1 MELEKLVLNKVKTI
15 ERRQMNKRLSRSIVA
30 AVSSVVLLGAL
41 AIQPAQ
47 AAGYVAPVNGSYV
60 MRLVSPL
67 PGSTN
72 SVNLTADAKG
82 DWDQF
87 YGKGLN
93 AFIMYA
99 DVKGDVSLTYK
110 YTNAAGV
117 AITNATV
124 YLIVNK
130 KYSCSKTT
138 FSTTMGTNYPGS
150 NRPNTSSIVRDWCG
164 DQPQM
169 GAGETAIIGRTDS
182 FGKAT
187 YTMKNWNLTGEQYP
201 SAINKMNQYSKGI
214 PCGDDTMCLQTTL
227 APSMSAHP
235 SEAAERGEDKDL
247 LFLHFVNPKL
257 TTLTPTQK
265 VKAGTSKKLTFK
277 LTNLAGA
284 VVKGTT
290 VTFESFGEGND
301 VDEWSEISDKDGLV
315 STTVTAPKGTLGLQ
329 VIRAKVY
336 GANKGTDA
344 KVYWIK

>member
-1 MELEKLVLNKVKTI
+1 MKGIK
-15 ERRQMNKRLSRSIVA
+15 MNKKLRKSIVGGLSA
-30 AVSSVVLLGAL
+30 LALLGAL

-47 AAGYVAPVNGSYV
+47 AAGYVAPVSGSYV

-67 PGSTN
+67 PGTTN
-72 SVNLTADAKG
+72 TVNITADAKG

-138 FSTTMGTNYPGS
+138 FSTTMSTNYPGT
-150 NRPNTSSIVRDWCG
+150 NRSSTSAIVRDWCG

-169 GAGETAIIGRTDS
+169 GAGETAIIGRTDN

-187 YTMKNWNLTGEQYP
+187 YTMKNWNISGEQYP
-201 SAINKMNQYSKGI
+201 AAINKMNQYSKGI
-214 PCGDDTMCLQTTL
+214 PCGDDTMCMQTTL

-247 LFLHFVNPKL
+247 LFLHFVNPKVTAL
-257 TTLTPTQK
+257 TTTQK
-265 VKAGTSKKLTFK
+265 VKAVTTKKLSFK
-277 LTNLAGA
+277 LTNLAGDA
-284 VVKGTT
+284 VKGTT
-290 VTFESFGEGND
+290 VTFESFGEGDD
-301 VDEWSEISDKDGLV
+301 VPEWSEISDKDGLV
-315 STTVTAPKGTLGLQ
+315 STTVSAAKGTLGLQ

-336 GANKGTDA
+336 GANKGTDS

>member
-1 MELEKLVLNKVKTI
+1 
-15 ERRQMNKRLSRSIVA
+15 MNKKIRRLLVGGTTA
-30 AVSSVVLLGAL
+30 LAVLGSL
-41 AIQPAQ
+41 AIQPAY
-47 AAGYVAPVNGSYV
+47 AAYVAPVNGSYV

-67 PGSTN
+67 PGGTN
-72 SVNLTADAKG
+72 SINLTADAKG

-93 AFIMYA
+93 AIAMYA

-110 YTNAAGV
+110 YTNAAG
-117 AITNATV
+117 APITNATV
-124 YLIVNK
+124 YLVVNK
-130 KYSCSKTT
+130 RASCSKTT

-150 NRPNTSSIVRDWCG
+150 NRPNTSAIVRDWCG

-187 YTMKNWNLTGEQYP
+187 FTMKNWNISGEQFP
-201 SAINKMNQYSKGI
+201 AAINKLNQYSKGI
-214 PCGDDTMCLQTTL
+214 DCGDDTMCLQTTI
-227 APSMSAHP
+227 APSMQAHP
-235 SEAAERGEDKDL
+235 SDSAERGEDKDL

-257 TTLTPTQK
+257 TALVPSQK
-265 VKAGTSKKLTFK
+265 VKAGTSKVISFK
-277 LTNLAGA
+277 LTNLSGA
-284 VVKGTT
+284 LVKGTT

-301 VDEWSEISDKDGLV
+301 VEEWSEVSDATGKV
-315 STTVTAPKGTLGLQ
+315 TTTVKAPKGTLGLQ

-344 KVYWIK
+344 KIYWIK

>member
-1 MELEKLVLNKVKTI
+1 
-15 ERRQMNKRLSRSIVA
+15 MNKRLSRSIVA

-187 YTMKNWNLTGEQYP
+187 YTMKNWNPTGEQFP

-257 TTLTPTQK
+257 TALNPTQK
-265 VKAGTSKKLTFK
+265 VKAGTSKKLSFK

-301 VDEWSEISDKDGLV
+301 VDEWSEISDKDGIV

>member
-1 MELEKLVLNKVKTI
+1 MKGMK
-15 ERRQMNKRLSRSIVA
+15 MNKKLRRSIVGGFSA
-30 AVSSVVLLGAL
+30 LALLGAL

-47 AAGYVAPVNGSYV
+47 AAGYVAPVSGSYV

-67 PGSTN
+67 PGTTN
-72 SVNLTADAKG
+72 TVNITADAKG

-138 FSTTMGTNYPGS
+138 FSTTMSTNYPGS
-150 NRPNTSSIVRDWCG
+150 NRSSTSAIVRDWCG

-169 GAGETAIIGRTDS
+169 GAGETAIIGRTDN

-187 YTMKNWNLTGEQYP
+187 YTMKNWNISGEQYP
-201 SAINKMNQYSKGI
+201 AAINKMNQYSKGI
-214 PCGDDTMCLQTTL
+214 PCGDDTMCMQTTL

-247 LFLHFVNPKL
+247 LFLHFVNPKVTAL
-257 TTLTPTQK
+257 TTTQK
-265 VKAGTSKKLTFK
+265 VKAGTTKKLSFK
-277 LTNLAGA
+277 LTNLAGDA
-284 VVKGTT
+284 VKGTT
-290 VTFESFGEGND
+290 VTFESFGEGDD
-301 VDEWSEISDKDGLV
+301 VPEWSEISDKDGLV
-315 STTVTAPKGTLGLQ
+315 STTVSAAKGTLGLQ

-336 GANKGTDA
+336 GANKGTDS

>member
-1 MELEKLVLNKVKTI
+1 
-15 ERRQMNKRLSRSIVA
+15 MNKRLSRSIVA

-187 YTMKNWNLTGEQYP
+187 YTMKNWNLTGEQFP

-257 TTLTPTQK
+257 TALNPTQK

>member
-1 MELEKLVLNKVKTI
+1 MQNKQTTI
-15 ERRQMNKRLSRSIVA
+15 ERHHMNKRLSRSIVA

-67 PGSTN
+67 PGATN

-87 YGKGLN
+87 YGKNLN

-138 FSTTMGTNYPGS
+138 FSTTMGTNYPGT
-150 NRPNTSSIVRDWCG
+150 NRPSTSAIVRDWCG

-187 YTMKNWNLTGEQYP
+187 FTMKNWNISGEQFP

-257 TTLTPTQK
+257 TALNPTQK
-265 VKAGTSKKLTFK
+265 VKAGTAKKISFK

-284 VVKGTT
+284 VVKGAT
-290 VTFESFGEGND
+290 VTFESFGEGDD
-301 VDEWSEISDKDGLV
+301 VTEWSEVSDKDGLV
-315 STTVTAPKGTLGLQ
+315 STTLKAPKGTLGLQ

-344 KVYWIK
+344 KIYWIK

>member
-1 MELEKLVLNKVKTI
+1 
-15 ERRQMNKRLSRSIVA
+15 MNKKIRRLIVGGTTA
-30 AVSSVVLLGAL
+30 LAVLGSL
-41 AIQPAQ
+41 AIQPAY
-47 AAGYVAPVNGSYV
+47 AAYVAPVNGSYV

-67 PGSTN
+67 PGGTN

-93 AFIMYA
+93 AIAMYA

-110 YTNAAGV
+110 YTNAAG
-117 AITNATV
+117 APITLATV
-124 YLIVNK
+124 YLVVNK
-130 KYSCSKTT
+130 RASCSKTT

-150 NRPNTSSIVRDWCG
+150 NRPNTSAIVRDWCG

-187 YTMKNWNLTGEQYP
+187 FTMKNWNISGEQFP
-201 SAINKMNQYSKGI
+201 AAINKLNQYSKGI
-214 PCGDDTMCLQTTL
+214 DCGDDTMCLQTTI
-227 APSMSAHP
+227 APSMQAHP
-235 SEAAERGEDKDL
+235 SDSAERGEDKDL

-257 TTLTPTQK
+257 TALVPSQK
-265 VKAGTSKKLTFK
+265 VKAGTSKVISFK
-277 LTNLAGA
+277 LTNLSGA
-284 VVKGTT
+284 LVKGTT

-301 VDEWSEISDKDGLV
+301 VEEWSEISDASGKV
-315 STTVTAPKGTLGLQ
+315 TTTVKAPKGTLGLQ

-344 KVYWIK
+344 KIYWIK

>member
-1 MELEKLVLNKVKTI
+1 MNNKL
-15 ERRQMNKRLSRSIVA
+15 RRSIVA
-30 AVSSVVLLGAL
+30 GVSALALLGSL

-67 PGSTN
+67 PGATN

-87 YGKGLN
+87 YGKNLN

-99 DVKGDVSLTYK
+99 DVTGDVSLTYK

-138 FSTTMGTNYPGS
+138 FSTTMGTSYPGS
-150 NRPNTSSIVRDWCG
+150 NRPSTSAIVRDWCG
-164 DQPQM
+164 DQPAM

-187 YTMKNWNLTGEQYP
+187 FTMKNWNISGEQFP

-214 PCGDDTMCLQTTL
+214 PCGDDTMCMQTTL

-235 SEAAERGEDKDL
+235 SESAERGEDKDL

-257 TTLTPTQK
+257 TALNPTQK
-265 VKAGTSKKLTFK
+265 VKAGTAQKLSFK

-290 VTFESFGEGND
+290 VTFESFGEGDD
-301 VDEWSEISDKDGLV
+301 VTEWSEVSDKDGLV
-315 STTVTAPKGTLGLQ
+315 STTLKAPKGTLGLQ

-344 KVYWIK
+344 KIYWIK

>member
-1 MELEKLVLNKVKTI
+1 
-15 ERRQMNKRLSRSIVA
+15 MNKRLSRSIVA

>member
-1 MELEKLVLNKVKTI
+1 
-15 ERRQMNKRLSRSIVA
+15 MNKRLSRSIVA

-67 PGSTN
+67 PGPTN

-187 YTMKNWNLTGEQYP
+187 YTMKNWNLTGEQFP

-257 TTLTPTQK
+257 TALTPTQK

-284 VVKGTT
+284 VVKGIT
-290 VTFESFGEGND
+290 VTFESFGEGDD
-301 VDEWSEISDKDGLV
+301 VTEWSEISDSDGLV
-315 STTVTAPKGTLGLQ
+315 STTVSAPKGTLGLQ

>member
-1 MELEKLVLNKVKTI
+1 
-15 ERRQMNKRLSRSIVA
+15 MNKRLSRSIVA

-124 YLIVNK
+124 
-130 KYSCSKTT
+130 
-138 FSTTMGTNYPGS
+138 
-150 NRPNTSSIVRDWCG
+150 
-164 DQPQM
+164 
-169 GAGETAIIGRTDS
+169 
-182 FGKAT
+182 
-187 YTMKNWNLTGEQYP
+187 
-201 SAINKMNQYSKGI
+201 
-214 PCGDDTMCLQTTL
+214 
-227 APSMSAHP
+227 
-235 SEAAERGEDKDL
+235 
-247 LFLHFVNPKL
+247 
-257 TTLTPTQK
+257 
-265 VKAGTSKKLTFK
+265 
-277 LTNLAGA
+277 
-284 VVKGTT
+284 
-290 VTFESFGEGND
+290 
-301 VDEWSEISDKDGLV
+301 
-315 STTVTAPKGTLGLQ
+315 
-329 VIRAKVY
+329 
-336 GANKGTDA
+336 
-344 KVYWIK
+344 

>member
-1 MELEKLVLNKVKTI
+1 MSKKIYRTI
-15 ERRQMNKRLSRSIVA
+15 AGAIA
-30 AVSSVVLLGAL
+30 AVGVLASL

-47 AAGYVAPVNGSYV
+47 AAGYVAPVNGSYI

-67 PGSTN
+67 PGGTN

-93 AFIMYA
+93 AFAMYA

-138 FSTTMGTNYPGS
+138 FATTMGTNYPGS
-150 NRPNTSSIVRDWCG
+150 NRPSTSAIVRDWCG

-169 GAGETAIIGRTDS
+169 GAGETALIGRTDS

-187 YTMKNWNLTGEQYP
+187 FTMKNYNIAGEQYP
-201 SAINKMNQYSKGI
+201 AAINKLNQYSKGI
-214 PCGDDTMCLQTTL
+214 ACGDDTMCLQTTL

-257 TTLTPTQK
+257 SAVTASQK
-265 VKAGTSKKLTFK
+265 VKAGTTKQISFK
-277 LTNLAGA
+277 LTNLAGVA
-284 VVKGTT
+284 VKGTT

-301 VDEWSEISDKDGLV
+301 VPEWSEISDVNGIV
-315 STTVTAPKGTLGLQ
+315 TTTVSADKGTLGLQ
-329 VIRAKVY
+329 VIRARVY
-336 GANKGTDA
+336 GASKGTDA

>member
-1 MELEKLVLNKVKTI
+1 
-15 ERRQMNKRLSRSIVA
+15 MNKRLNRSIVA

-150 NRPNTSSIVRDWCG
+150 NRSSSSAIVRDWCG

-187 YTMKNWNLTGEQYP
+187 FTMKNWNISGEQFP
-201 SAINKMNQYSKGI
+201 SALNKMNQYSKGI
-214 PCGDDTMCLQTTL
+214 PCGDDTMCMQTTL

-257 TTLTPTQK
+257 TSLVPSQK
-265 VKAGTSKKLTFK
+265 VKAGTSKKITFK

-315 STTVTAPKGTLGLQ
+315 STTVTAAKGTLGLQ

-344 KVYWIK
+344 KIYWIK

>member
-1 MELEKLVLNKVKTI
+1 
-15 ERRQMNKRLSRSIVA
+15 MNKRLNRSIVA

-150 NRPNTSSIVRDWCG
+150 NRPSTSAIVRDWCG

-187 YTMKNWNLTGEQYP
+187 FTMKNWNISGEQFP
-201 SAINKMNQYSKGI
+201 SALNKMNQYSKGI
-214 PCGDDTMCLQTTL
+214 PCGDDTMCMQTTL

-257 TTLTPTQK
+257 TSLVPSQK
-265 VKAGTSKKLTFK
+265 VKAGTSKKITFK

-315 STTVTAPKGTLGLQ
+315 STTVTAAKGTLGLQ

-344 KVYWIK
+344 KIYWIK

>member
-1 MELEKLVLNKVKTI
+1 
-15 ERRQMNKRLSRSIVA
+15 MNKRLSRSIVA

-187 YTMKNWNLTGEQYP
+187 YTMKNWNLTGEQFP

-257 TTLTPTQK
+257 TALNPTQK
-265 VKAGTSKKLTFK
+265 VKAGTSKKLSFK

-301 VDEWSEISDKDGLV
+301 VDEWSEVSDKDGLV

>member
-1 MELEKLVLNKVKTI
+1 
-15 ERRQMNKRLSRSIVA
+15 MNKRLSRSIVA

-187 YTMKNWNLTGEQYP
+187 YTMKNWNLTGEQFP

-257 TTLTPTQK
+257 TALNPTQK
-265 VKAGTSKKLTFK
+265 VKAGTSKKLSFK

>member
-1 MELEKLVLNKVKTI
+1 M
-15 ERRQMNKRLSRSIVA
+15 A
-30 AVSSVVLLGAL
+30 LLGAL

-47 AAGYVAPVNGSYV
+47 AAGYVAPVSGSYV

-67 PGSTN
+67 PGTTN
-72 SVNLTADAKG
+72 TVNITADAKG

-138 FSTTMGTNYPGS
+138 FSTTMSTNYPGT
-150 NRPNTSSIVRDWCG
+150 NRSSTSAIVRDWCG

-169 GAGETAIIGRTDS
+169 GAGETAIIGRTDN

-187 YTMKNWNLTGEQYP
+187 YTMKNWNISGEQYP
-201 SAINKMNQYSKGI
+201 AAINKMNQYSKGI
-214 PCGDDTMCLQTTL
+214 PCGDDTMCMQTTL

-247 LFLHFVNPKL
+247 LFLHFVNPKVTAL
-257 TTLTPTQK
+257 TTTQK
-265 VKAGTSKKLTFK
+265 VKAVTTKKLSFK
-277 LTNLAGA
+277 LTNLAGDA
-284 VVKGTT
+284 VKGTT
-290 VTFESFGEGND
+290 VTFESFGEGDD
-301 VDEWSEISDKDGLV
+301 VPEWSEISDKDGLV
-315 STTVTAPKGTLGLQ
+315 STTVSAAKGTLGLQ

-336 GANKGTDA
+336 GANKGTDS

>member
-1 MELEKLVLNKVKTI
+1 
-15 ERRQMNKRLSRSIVA
+15 MNKRLSRSIVA

-47 AAGYVAPVNGSYV
+47 AAGYVAPVSGSYV

-67 PGSTN
+67 PGATN
-72 SVNLTADAKG
+72 SVNLTSDAKG

-169 GAGETAIIGRTDS
+169 GAGETAIIGRTDA

-187 YTMKNWNLTGEQYP
+187 YTMKNWNISGEQYP
-201 SAINKMNQYSKGI
+201 SAVNKMNQYSKGI
-214 PCGDDTMCLQTTL
+214 ACGDDTMCMQTTL

-257 TTLTPTQK
+257 TALVPSQK
-265 VKAGTSKKLTFK
+265 VKAGTSKTITFK

-284 VVKGTT
+284 VVKGST
-290 VTFESFGEGND
+290 VTFESFGEGD
-301 VDEWSEISDKDGLV
+301 DLAEWSEISDKDGLV
-315 STTVTAPKGTLGLQ
+315 STTVTAARGTLGLQ

-344 KVYWIK
+344 KIYWIK

>member
-1 MELEKLVLNKVKTI
+1 
-15 ERRQMNKRLSRSIVA
+15 MNKKIYRLIAGGLSTL
-30 AVSSVVLLGAL
+30 AVIGTL

-47 AAGYVAPVNGSYV
+47 AAGYVAPVSGSYV

-93 AFIMYA
+93 AFAMYA
-99 DVKGDVSLTYK
+99 DIKGDVSLTFK

-117 AITNATV
+117 AISNATV

-138 FSTTMGTNYPGS
+138 FSTTMSTNYPGS

-169 GAGETAIIGRTDS
+169 GAGETALIGRTDS

-187 YTMKNWNLTGEQYP
+187 YTMKNWNIAGEQYP
-201 SAINKMNQYSKGI
+201 AAINKLNQYSKGI
-214 PCGDDTMCLQTTL
+214 ACGDDTMCLQTTL

-235 SEAAERGEDKDL
+235 TESAERGEDKDL
-247 LFLHFVNPKL
+247 VFLHFVNPKL
-257 TTLTPTQK
+257 TALVPTQK
-265 VKAGTSKKLTFK
+265 VKAGTSKVISFK
-277 LTNLAGA
+277 LTNLAGVA
-284 VVKGTT
+284 VKGTT
-290 VTFESFGEGND
+290 VTFEAYGEGDD
-301 VDEWSEISDKDGLV
+301 VPEWSDISDANGV
-315 STTVTAPKGTLGLQ
+315 VTTTVKAAKGTLGLQ

-344 KVYWIK
+344 KIYWIK